1 MVVGCL
7 SCRGASPSSVHL
19 EVYVDGSFVTVAEA
33 DGLII
38 ATPSG
43 STAYSMSAG
52 KLGYWVGT
60 RHAAY
65 THWHVVAATGD
76 LQVSHMATSI
86 FELL

>member
-1 MVVGCL
+1 
-7 SCRGASPSSVHL
+7 
-19 EVYVDGSFVTVAEA
+19 VAEA

-76 LQVSHMATSI
+76 LQVSHMATFLSCT
-86 FELL
+86 FKQQLALYA